1 MSKQQDITFQYTQIQ
16 LMTRSHD
23 IHLTTTHGMTNH
35 IYNVSICKTRRSNM
49 INAQAVTGGSCN
61 ANHYLV
67 VAEVT
72 GVTNVSK

>member
-1 MSKQQDITFQYTQIQ
+1 
-16 LMTRSHD
+16 
-23 IHLTTTHGMTNH
+23 
-35 IYNVSICKTRRSNM
+35 M